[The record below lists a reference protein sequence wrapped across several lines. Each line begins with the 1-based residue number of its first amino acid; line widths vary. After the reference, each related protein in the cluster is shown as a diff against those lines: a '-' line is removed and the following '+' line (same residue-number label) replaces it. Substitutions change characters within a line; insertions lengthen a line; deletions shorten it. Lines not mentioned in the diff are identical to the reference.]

1 MRGVLK
7 RLGTAVLTLAVAAGT
22 CITAFAASHTISSVS
37 IKVKADE
44 LEVGEQLPELRDRKS
59 VV

>member
-1 MRGVLK
+1 M
-7 RLGTAVLTLAVAAGT
+7 TLAVAAGT

-44 LEVGEQLPELRDRKS
+44 LEVGEQLPELSYGAVSYTHLDVYKRQA
-59 VV
+59 